1 MAHYAFLDL
10 NNIVTEV
17 IVGQDESN
25 TQHDWEIYYGNI
37 RNQTCKRTS
46 YNTSGGTHLNNGT
59 PFRKNYAGLGYTYD
73 YEKDAFIPEQPYA
86 SWTLNEETCN
96 WDCPVQ
102 HPTEIED
109 ADGNPIS
116 YNWNEED
123 QQWDVIS

>member
-123 QQWDVIS
+123 QQWDIIS